1 MNLPHIDRH
10 LDAALAKREM
20 KVEHSINYV
29 RMGILS
35 AGVLLDLFTVFR
47 ERLFSL
53 EYFLFFASVVVV
65 GGAYLA
71 IVHRVTLGDRHRGW
85 VKYLTICIDYLLLFS
100 YSIEMTAP
108 EFAGKVNGVSIAA
121 ANVAVVIIMIMLN
134 GLRVSR
140 RAVVVSTAIG
150 AAFIAVAVFRLTN
163 DPTIRIWAA
172 PLVIV
177 AGAVTFWVSSNVK
190 TIVRDLSRRER
201 LARFLPHD
209 LVQIVESSDMEL
221 ELGGKETRV
230 TVLFADIRTFT
241 RFSEHRAPE
250 EVVGILNEYFTAM
263 SGVIHRHG
271 GMIDKYIGDA
281 VMAVFGA
288 PLSKGEDARNAVAAA
303 HEMLEEL
310 DGLNGRWAH
319 AGREPIAIGIALHT
333 GIAVAGNIGAP
344 DRMDYTVI
352 GDTVNLTARLEELN
366 KHFQTRFLMS
376 EDTYREVE
384 SFFEADF
391 LGQTD
396 IRGRDS
402 PVRLYTLKRAAV
414 N

>member
-53 EYFLFFASVVVV
+53 EYFLFFASVVMV

-230 TVLFADIRTFT
+230 TVLFADIRNFT